1 MIQRKQSI
9 FLLIAFI
16 VSVVC
21 LCQPLGTVEPA
32 GMGASFKLNN
42 LFLDKGD
49 SVDYSVFG
57 LFGILLLSSVLSLG
71 TIFLFRNRKLQASL
85 CLCNEFLLVAWYIVL
100 GVVTRNVIDP
110 SASFH
115 VAFVACLPAVAVILN
130 VMARAGILHDEKLVR
145 AADRIR

>member
-32 GMGASFKLNN
+32 GMSASFKLNN

-49 SVDYSVFG
+49 SVDYSVCG

-71 TIFLFRNRKLQASL
+71 TIFLSVTESFRQA
-85 CLCNEFLLVAWYIVL
+85 FAFA
-100 GVVTRNVIDP
+100 T
-110 SASFH
+110 SFCSWH
-115 VAFVACLPAVAVILN
+115 
-130 VMARAGILHDEKLVR
+130 GILFSVW
-145 AADRIR
+145 

>member
-9 FLLIAFI
+9 FLLLAFLA
-16 VSVVC
+16 SVVC
-21 LCQPLGTVEPA
+21 LCLPVGSVEPA
-32 GMGASFKLNN
+32 GMGASFKLYN
-42 LFLDKGD
+42 LFLDKGAD
-49 SVDYSVFG
+49 VDYSVCG
-57 LFGILLLSSVLSLG
+57 LFGILLLSSVLSLF
-71 TIFLFRNRKLQASL
+71 TIFLFRNRKLQSSL

-110 SASFH
+110 SAAFH
-115 VAFVACLPAVAVILN
+115 VAFVACLPAVAIVLN

>member
-49 SVDYSVFG
+49 SVDYSVCG
-57 LFGILLLSSVLSLG
+57 LF
-71 TIFLFRNRKLQASL
+71 FLFRNRKLQASL

-115 VAFVACLPAVAVILN
+115 IAFVACLPAVAVILN

>member
-49 SVDYSVFG
+49 SVD
-57 LFGILLLSSVLSLG
+57 
-71 TIFLFRNRKLQASL
+71 
-85 CLCNEFLLVAWYIVL
+85 
-100 GVVTRNVIDP
+100 
-110 SASFH
+110 
-115 VAFVACLPAVAVILN
+115 
-130 VMARAGILHDEKLVR
+130 
-145 AADRIR
+145 

>member
-1 MIQRKQSI
+1 MIQRKQSV

-21 LCQPLGTVEPA
+21 LCLPVGSVEPA
-32 GMGASFKLNN
+32 GMGAGFKLYN
-42 LFLDKGD
+42 LFLDKGA
-49 SVDYSVFG
+49 SVDYSACG
-57 LFGILLLSSVLSLG
+57 LFGILLLSSVLSLC

-110 SASFH
+110 SAAFH
-115 VAFVACLPAVAVILN
+115 VAFAACLPAVAIVLN
-130 VMARAGILHDEKLVR
+130 VMARAGIIHDEKLVR

>member
-49 SVDYSVFG
+49 SVDYSVCG
-57 LFGILLLSSVLSLG
+57 LFCILPCTVQRLIPAHCRQQTELWELFVEQQRQRHLSVL
-71 TIFLFRNRKLQASL
+71 R
-85 CLCNEFLLVAWYIVL
+85 
-100 GVVTRNVIDP
+100 
-110 SASFH
+110 H
-115 VAFVACLPAVAVILN
+115 
-130 VMARAGILHDEKLVR
+130 
-145 AADRIR
+145 

>member
-42 LFLDKGD
+42 LFLD
-49 SVDYSVFG
+49 
-57 LFGILLLSSVLSLG
+57 
-71 TIFLFRNRKLQASL
+71 
-85 CLCNEFLLVAWYIVL
+85 
-100 GVVTRNVIDP
+100 
-110 SASFH
+110 
-115 VAFVACLPAVAVILN
+115 
-130 VMARAGILHDEKLVR
+130 
-145 AADRIR
+145 